1 MKAPANV
8 TTTDVLCLHGSASS
22 GRQWRRL
29 IQKLGQRHR
38 VFAPDLIG
46 YGNQR
51 FNTRGK
57 LRLDDEVDA
66 VLEQLGDAGGP
77 MHVVGHAYGGS
88 VALRLACRYPERVAS
103 LTLYEPAQFL
113 SVFENGLDSV
123 EARELRKLHSTVVDQ
138 AATPLGRWRGA
149 REFVNYG
156 YGRNVW
162 KSLTPLQKRRFATAA
177 PKVAAEFDALMVAE
191 ARLDD
196 VSALTMP
203 VRILCGTRTR
213 RTAKRVC
220 ELLAQRIPGAL
231 VHWLDGLKHMA
242 PITDAAMV
250 STVIADLV
258 RCDPVLISKVA

>member
-1 MKAPANV
+1 MNATANAK
-8 TTTDVLCLHGSASS
+8 TTDVLCLHGSASS

-29 IQKLGQRHR
+29 IQKLGRRHS
-38 VFAPDLIG
+38 VFTPDLIG
-46 YGNQR
+46 YGSQR
-51 FNTRGK
+51 FNARDK

-66 VLEQLGDAGGP
+66 VLDQLGDAAGP

-88 VALRLACRYPERVAS
+88 VALRLACLYPERVAS

-113 SVFENGLDSV
+113 SVFESGLDSV
-123 EARELRKLHSTVVDQ
+123 EARELRKLHATVVDRS
-138 AATPLGRWRGA
+138 ATPLGRWRGA

-156 YGRNVW
+156 YGRNIW

-177 PKVAAEFDALMVAE
+177 PKVAAEFDALMVSD

-231 VHWLDGLKHMA
+231 LHWLDGLKHMA

-250 STVIADLV
+250 STVIAELV
-258 RCDPVLISKVA
+258 ARDSGSMQLVA